1 MKSDKRLKDKEW
13 RIEHLYKIKNKSAN
27 LITFKKN
34 PVQRDF
40 NKNKWCKNII
50 LKSRQLGFTT
60 FEGVD
65 MFDDVLF
72 NKNLDTLFIA
82 QDLDTAI
89 DIFNNKINLLWD
101 NFRLKDY
108 YNVSSEQ
115 ARKIKL
121 GFGDGTFSSILV
133 DSSGR
138 SGTYRRVH
146 ITELAWVCKKYPAKA
161 KEIIEGTIPA
171 IPSGGRV
178 DIEST
183 AEDEFGIF
191 HDMFWEAWNRGQPTR
206 EVEFKA
212 HFYNWTW
219 DFEEMKKIGTS
230 EKDLPKDFKDYQKKM
245 NLTDLQITYYYYKWL
260 GLNKDWRS
268 LRKEYPTTPE
278 EAFASAGDKLFDVD
292 KVALLEKREGNK
304 VGDWIYYE
312 EFNSK
317 HIYGIGADVAEG
329 IGRDS
334 STAVIW
340 DYTVELGKKPKVVAE
355 YCSNKIA
362 PDMFAYEL
370 RNGGNKYGT
379 CMIAVE
385 RNNHGHATLS
395 KLKEIYPSKC
405 IYTEIIFN
413 KMLDMTTEKLGWHTN
428 LATKPDMLYELST
441 AINEELVEIPSK
453 FIIFECRTYPKEDL
467 HTIKA
472 KDENTTQHW
481 DRLMACAIGWKVR
494 TRAFPAEGAVLTD
507 DKRSEVKRGVKI
519 KDGFVS
525 EEEMNWADGERGK
538 DDWRYI

>member
-1 MKSDKRLKDKEW
+1 MSDTRLKDKKW
-13 RIEHLYKIKNKSAN
+13 RLSHLYKIKDKNAN

-34 PVQRDF
+34 PVQADF
-40 NKNKWCKNII
+40 EKNKWSRNII

-72 NKNLDTLFIA
+72 TKNIDTLFIA

-89 DIFNNKINLLWD
+89 DIFDNKINLLWN
-101 NFRLKDY
+101 NFPLKKY
-108 YNVSSEQ
+108 YGVSSEQ

-121 GFGDGTFSSILV
+121 ELDEGVFSSILV

-146 ITELAWVCKKYPAKA
+146 ITELALVCKKYPSKA

-171 IPSGGRV
+171 IPSDGRV

-191 HDMFWEAWNRGQPTR
+191 YDMFWEAWNRGQPTR
-206 EVEFKA
+206 PLEFKA

-219 DFEEMKKIGTS
+219 DFEEMKKIGVP
-230 EKDLPKDFKDYQKKM
+230 EKDLPQEFKDYQKKM
-245 NLTDLQITYYYYKWL
+245 DLTDLQITYYYYKWL
-260 GLNKDWRS
+260 GLNKNWRS

-278 EAFASAGDKLFDVD
+278 EAFASAGDKLFDGD
-292 KVALLEKREGNK
+292 KLELLERKDGEK
-304 VGDWIYYE
+304 QGDWIYYYE
-312 EFNSK
+312 YNPR
-317 HIYGIGADVAEG
+317 HNYGIGADVAEG

-340 DYTVELGKKPKVVAE
+340 DYTVELNRKPKVVAE

-379 CMIAVE
+379 CVVAVE
-385 RNNHGHATLS
+385 RNNHGHTTLS
-395 KLKEIYPSKC
+395 KLKEIYPTRS
-405 IYTEIIFN
+405 IYTETIFN
-413 KMLDMTTEKLGWHTN
+413 KVLDTITEKLGWHTN
-428 LATKPDMLYELST
+428 LATKPDMLYELNT
-441 AINEELVEIPSK
+441 AINEELVEITSK
-453 FIIFECRTYPKEDL
+453 AIIQECKTYPKDDL
-467 HTIKA
+467 HTISP
-472 KDENTTQHW
+472 KDEEATHW

-494 TRAFPAEGAVLTD
+494 T
-507 DKRSEVKRGVKI
+507 SIVKGGLLIDTPQTSAKASIVI
-519 KDGFVS
+519 KDGMVS
-525 EEEMNWADGERGK
+525 EEEVLWSK
-538 DDWRYI
+538 DKTEEDYRYQ